1 MLRLGVAGM
10 AGGEFVGYA
19 RDALAELIAGNEV
32 YDNNRY
38 MFPYLLKGTKLSDVG
53 SDQFVEMSEFTI
65 DDYVDRFASVGAFGV
80 IGDIV
85 ANENKIR
92 AIEFAFKPA
101 IVQDFDKIWSA
112 MTRTIEDT
120 KTYGLEQLK
129 DFQSMLLLYL
139 VQFLEDLLRSLNPLV
154 RETLMF

>member
-19 RDALAELIAGNEV
+19 RDAFAEYIAGNEV

-120 KTYGLEQLK
+120 KTYGLGTAKRLPKYVAPILGTVPRRFAEK
-129 DFQSMLLLYL
+129 FEPVDR
-139 VQFLEDLLRSLNPLV
+139 DW
-154 RETLMF
+154 ETQ